1 MPAIGWTIP
10 RAYASRLCYEPG
22 NPREQR
28 RHSMDVRKSQAL
40 RDILKD
46 KALLK
51 DKCYVNGKWL
61 SGAARVSIR

>member
-1 MPAIGWTIP
+1 
-10 RAYASRLCYEPG
+10 
-22 NPREQR
+22 
-28 RHSMDVRKSQAL
+28 MDVRKSQAL

-61 SGAARVSIR
+61 